1 MNKVYFYNSLMND
14 LNVLLNRTKSVVSN
28 EEFVYVNQKVNRI
41 LYLIQIQIQEIQ
53 ACESRLC
60 SL

>member
-1 MNKVYFYNSLMND
+1 MNKVHFYNSLMND

-53 ACESRLC
+53 ACESR
-60 SL
+60 

>member
-14 LNVLLNRTKSVVSN
+14 LNVLLNRTKSVVPN
-28 EEFVYVNQKVNRI
+28 EEFVYANQKVNRI

-53 ACESRLC
+53 ACESR
-60 SL
+60 

>member
-41 LYLIQIQIQEIQ
+41 LYLIQIHIQEIQ
-53 ACESRLC
+53 ACESR
-60 SL
+60 

>member
-41 LYLIQIQIQEIQ
+41 LYLIQIQIPEIQ
-53 ACESRLC
+53 ACESR
-60 SL
+60 

>member
-28 EEFVYVNQKVNRI
+28 EEFVYVKQKVNRI

-53 ACESRLC
+53 ACESR
-60 SL
+60 

>member
-14 LNVLLNRTKSVVSN
+14 LNVFLNRTKSVVSN

-53 ACESRLC
+53 ACESR
-60 SL
+60 

>member
-14 LNVLLNRTKSVVSN
+14 LNVLLDRTKSVVSN
-28 EEFVYVNQKVNRI
+28 EEFVYENQKVNRI

-53 ACESRLC
+53 ACESR
-60 SL
+60 

>member
-1 MNKVYFYNSLMND
+1 MNKVYFYNSLMNG

-53 ACESRLC
+53 ACESR
-60 SL
+60 

>member
-14 LNVLLNRTKSVVSN
+14 LNVLLDRTKSVVSN

-53 ACESRLC
+53 ACESR
-60 SL
+60 

>member
-14 LNVLLNRTKSVVSN
+14 LNVLLNRTKSGVSN

-53 ACESRLC
+53 ACESR
-60 SL
+60 

>member
-53 ACESRLC
+53 ACESR
-60 SL
+60 